1 MAVND
6 SRSMNRDLT
15 LGATDGR
22 FKSLT
27 PDRGGDVDPTH
38 ATLRMNVTKSLFP
51 TGELYSFVE
60 RHPLA
65 GVRGDYGSSGA

>member
-6 SRSMNRDLT
+6 SRSMNRDLR
-15 LGATDGR
+15 LGATDGK

-27 PDRGGDVDPTH
+27 PDRGGEVDPTSST
-38 ATLRMNVTKSLFP
+38 ARMTVTKSLFP
-51 TGELYSFVE
+51 TGEVYSFTD

-65 GVRGDYGSSGA
+65 DSGL

>member
-6 SRSMNRDLT
+6 SRSMNRDMR
-15 LGATDGR
+15 LGATDGK

-27 PDRGGDVDPTH
+27 PDRGGDVDPTA
-38 ATLRMNVTKSLFP
+38 ATLRMNVTKSLYP
-51 TGELYSFVE
+51 TGEVYSFVD

-65 GVRGDYGSSGA
+65 DSGL

>member
-6 SRSMNRDLT
+6 SRSCNRDLR
-15 LGATDGR
+15 LGATDGK

-27 PDRGGDVDPTH
+27 PDRGGEVDPTH
-38 ATLRMNVTKSLFP
+38 ATKRMHEVSATYP
-51 TGELYSFVE
+51 TGEQYSIID

-65 GVRGDYGSSGA
+65 DSGL

>member
-6 SRSMNRDLT
+6 SRSMNRDMR
-15 LGATDGR
+15 LGATDGK

-27 PDRGGDVDPTH
+27 PDRGGEVDPTS
-38 ATLRMNVTKSLFP
+38 ATLRQQVTKSQFP
-51 TGELYSFVE
+51 TGEFYSFTD

-65 GVRGDYGSSGA
+65 DSGL

>member
-1 MAVND
+1 MAVNE

-15 LGATDGR
+15 LGAGDGK

-38 ATLRMNVTKSLFP
+38 PSVRQNMLQIQYNIQAAPNFP
-51 TGELYSFVE
+51 NFESHLQ
-60 RHPLA
+60 
-65 GVRGDYGSSGA
+65 